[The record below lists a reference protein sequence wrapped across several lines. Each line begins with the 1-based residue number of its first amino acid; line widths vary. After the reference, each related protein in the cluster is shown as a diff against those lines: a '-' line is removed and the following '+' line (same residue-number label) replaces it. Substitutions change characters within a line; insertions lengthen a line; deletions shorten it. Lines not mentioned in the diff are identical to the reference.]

1 MRRILILVYT
11 AFLIIMIANFI
22 YYKSLYNKQI
32 NYIIE
37 LLDRQVQIVG
47 LSVDS
52 TNNGFDSDFNRINY
66 SEDLSSFFTN
76 PKNQTSAKESMKS
89 FFSKYNEFVTGIK
102 LYDNNKNEFT
112 LKKDDNGNWL
122 EQPYIL
128 HVQGEIYNT
137 GKTHQGKPEV

>member
-1 MRRILILVYT
+1 MRRILILVYS
-11 AFLIIMIANFI
+11 AFLIIMIANYI

-32 NYIIE
+32 NYIVE

-52 TNNGFDSDFNRINY
+52 TNNGFISDLNRISF

-76 PKNQTSAKESMKS
+76 PPSQASAKESMKT
-89 FFSKYNEFVTGIK
+89 FFSKYNEFVTGVK

-112 LKKDDNGNWL
+112 LKKDDNGDWL
-122 EQPYIL
+122 EQP
-128 HVQGEIYNT
+128 
-137 GKTHQGKPEV
+137 